1 MKDPTIPAITQPQG
15 VRAGAAPNAPV
26 DAELIEKAREFESVF
41 AAQMLSYS
49 GLDKALSAE
58 SGFGG
63 EAFSSLLVERFA
75 DQLVERGGFGLTEK
89 IYEQL
94 RERQAGNVDKTNS

>member
-1 MKDPTIPAITQPQG
+1 MTDSAES
-15 VRAGAAPNAPV
+15 RDAA
-26 DAELIEKAREFESVF
+26 LKEKAREFESVF
-41 AAQMLSYS
+41 VAQMLSHS
-49 GLDKALSAE
+49 GLAEALSSD

-94 RERQAGNVDKTNS
+94 REKEAGDVDTTNA